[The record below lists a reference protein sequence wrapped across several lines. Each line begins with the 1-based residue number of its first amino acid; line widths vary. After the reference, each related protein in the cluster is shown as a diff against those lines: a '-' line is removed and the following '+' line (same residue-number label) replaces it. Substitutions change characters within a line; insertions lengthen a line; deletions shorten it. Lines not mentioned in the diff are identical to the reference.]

1 MKVLKEVHSEREGND
16 CLIKASVVLLEF
28 SDTNYMVISTEQFIG
43 GWTDNAIAD
52 TTWSYKNKKEAVA
65 KYNQIVG
72 SNTYLKR
79 GRDLI

>member
-1 MKVLKEVHSEREGND
+1 MKVLKEAHSEREGND

-28 SDTNYMVISTEQFIG
+28 SDTNFMVISTEQFCG
-43 GWTDNAIAD
+43 GWTDNDIANS
-52 TTWSYKNKKEAVA
+52 TWSYKNRDEAII

>member
-1 MKVLKEVHSEREGND
+1 MNILREQHTERYGNE

-52 TTWSYKNKKEAVA
+52 TTWSYKDKNEAVV

-79 GRDLI
+79 GQDLV

>member
-1 MKVLKEVHSEREGND
+1 MKILKETHNERYGNE

-52 TTWSYKNKKEAVA
+52 TTWSFKNRDEAIA
-65 KYNQIVG
+65 KYDQIVG